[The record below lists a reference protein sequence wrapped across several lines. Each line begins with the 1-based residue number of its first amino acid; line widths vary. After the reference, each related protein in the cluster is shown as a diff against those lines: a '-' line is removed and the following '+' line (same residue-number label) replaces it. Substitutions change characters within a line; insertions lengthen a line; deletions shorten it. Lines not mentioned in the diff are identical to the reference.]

1 MTRHKQ
7 IVLAALALLACL
19 LWFEFTPTDLW
30 LQQQFYDSATGH
42 WLWDRDE
49 PVLRFLLYDGIKKLF
64 ILFALGLLVALLFYR
79 KSALVHNYRK
89 GILVVLLSLFFL
101 FHSRRN
107 RIRGLWFRIASGW
120 ITGGYKMVIGDH
132 FLSHTV
138 HVAGLVADQPG
149 RAGHATGMDGTGCGW
164 EVVAWSCTI
173 AHQQPASGLRGQ
185 PRCQRR
191 GGQYRAEQLAA
202 IDTECGMYR
211 LPGQAGVLTDHPAHD
226 GLKTGPADWQT
237 PAGPTGSRPAGRRC

>member
-1 MTRHKQ
+1 MTPHKQ
-7 IVLAALALLACL
+7 IVLTTLVLLACL

-64 ILFALGLLVALLFYR
+64 ILFALGLLVALVFYR
-79 KSALVHNYRK
+79 KSALVRNYRK
-89 GILVVLLSLFFL
+89 GILVVLLALMIVPLVIGTLKATSNVACPRALTEFGGSVPHVSVFRHYPAGLKPASRQKCYPAGHASGGFALMSLFFL

-107 RIRGLWFRIASGW
+107 RIRGLWFGIASGW

-138 HVAGLVADQPG
+138 VTMLLAWLLVNLIVL
-149 RAGHATGMDGTGCGW
+149 ATQRVWT
-164 EVVAWSCTI
+164 E
-173 AHQQPASGLRGQ
+173 PAAVG
-185 PRCQRR
+185 
-191 GGQYRAEQLAA
+191 E
-202 IDTECGMYR
+202 
-211 LPGQAGVLTDHPAHD
+211 
-226 GLKTGPADWQT
+226 
-237 PAGPTGSRPAGRRC
+237 